1 MGFTLTAQILTEND
15 ITFEV
20 EAPFSLSDKR
30 IYTPVPL
37 EDQREVTMTLNLIMC
52 KNQRQLQMTAVS
64 LLLCPLGPC
73 LQAYLSMC
81 TDVCTDG
88 HSAFL

>member
-1 MGFTLTAQILTEND
+1 MGFTLTTQILTDND

-30 IYTPVPL
+30 ICTPVPL

-88 HSAFL
+88 HSAVL